1 MKCSYSGIEFQD
13 HSDGIWDDGEWIS
26 WDYLSQFIDDDETAE
41 SEGNE
46 ESEDVLERAS
56 PSTLQLWELID
67 ELTEMAKRYQ
77 EVTGRHLPIYGELGE
92 LYGEAKFGIK
102 RHRPMAQGSD
112 GRLGNDLVEIK
123 TISPGKNSDVVF
135 VKRSGNF
142 SKLLIVKISDRFE
155 FAAKMIDR
163 KSLGKGQ
170 GKFAKA
176 KWESDEVKYGLVIS
190 CSCVDLM

>member
-1 MKCSYSGIEFQD
+1 MKCAYSGIDLQD
-13 HSDGIWDDGEWIS
+13 PSDGIWDDGEWIS
-26 WDYLSQFIDDDETAE
+26 WDYISQTIDDDETVE
-41 SEGNE
+41 SDGDE
-46 ESEDVLERAS
+46 EINVVGQPS

-67 ELTEMAKRYQ
+67 ELTVMAKRYK

-112 GRLGNDLVEIK
+112 GRLGNDLIEIK

-142 SKLLIVKISDRFE
+142 SKLLIVKISERFE
-155 FAAKMIDR
+155 FTAKMVDR

-176 KWESDEVKYGLVIS
+176 KWESGDDK
-190 CSCVDLM
+190 